1 MENLNL
7 VLPEIFIS
15 LAIMFLLIL
24 GVFKKDSSKLIHN
37 FSLIILLIT
46 GGIIF
51 NETLTVENVLL
62 FNGSIVIDYLA
73 SFMKFITIIA
83 ALMALIV
90 SSNYLKTFKILKIEY
105 PILVICAV
113 LGMMVMISSNDLIVF
128 YIGLELQSLSL
139 YVLSSFNRDEVKS
152 SEAGLKYFV
161 LSALSSGLLLY
172 GCSLIYGFS
181 GSTNF
186 EIIANNLDSDQY
198 VLTFGIVFI
207 LVGLAFKIS
216 AVPFHMWA
224 PDVYEGSPT
233 SVTLFFTIVPK
244 IAALTVFIRFLYV
257 PFINLIDQW
266 QMILI
271 FLSIASMVFGAVAA
285 IGQKNIK
292 RLIAYS
298 SISHIGYAL
307 AGLTTGYA
315 NYKYFKT

>member
-51 NETLTVENVLL
+51 NETLTVENTLL
-62 FNGSIVIDYLA
+62 FNGSVVIDYLA

-161 LSALSSGLLLY
+161 LSALSSGL
-172 GCSLIYGFS
+172 GGNERE
-181 GSTNF
+181 T
-186 EIIANNLDSDQY
+186 
-198 VLTFGIVFI
+198 
-207 LVGLAFKIS
+207 
-216 AVPFHMWA
+216 
-224 PDVYEGSPT
+224 
-233 SVTLFFTIVPK
+233 
-244 IAALTVFIRFLYV
+244 AA
-257 PFINLIDQW
+257 
-266 QMILI
+266 
-271 FLSIASMVFGAVAA
+271 AA
-285 IGQKNIK
+285 AATPRRDG
-292 RLIAYS
+292 RRRWR
-298 SISHIGYAL
+298 G
-307 AGLTTGYA
+307 
-315 NYKYFKT
+315 

>member
-51 NETLTVENVLL
+51 NETLTVENTLL
-62 FNGSIVIDYLA
+62 FNGSVVIDYLA

-128 YIGLELQSLSL
+128 YIGFGTS
-139 YVLSSFNRDEVKS
+139 
-152 SEAGLKYFV
+152 
-161 LSALSSGLLLY
+161 
-172 GCSLIYGFS
+172 
-181 GSTNF
+181 
-186 EIIANNLDSDQY
+186 II
-198 VLTFGIVFI
+198 II
-207 LVGLAFKIS
+207 IC
-216 AVPFHMWA
+216 
-224 PDVYEGSPT
+224 
-233 SVTLFFTIVPK
+233 
-244 IAALTVFIRFLYV
+244 
-257 PFINLIDQW
+257 PFII
-266 QMILI
+266 
-271 FLSIASMVFGAVAA
+271 
-285 IGQKNIK
+285 
-292 RLIAYS
+292 
-298 SISHIGYAL
+298 
-307 AGLTTGYA
+307 
-315 NYKYFKT
+315 